1 MKKKRFT
8 EENIIGILKE
18 AESGYKVVEI
28 CGDSGISTP
37 NFYTWRKKYDGLQV
51 SQLKKLKELEV
62 ENRKLKRMYA
72 VAMMDKEALKDVLTK
87 KW

>member
-8 EENIIGILKE
+8 EEKIIGILKE
-18 AESGYKVVEI
+18 AESGRKVVEI
-28 CGDSGISTP
+28 CRDYGISIPT
-37 NFYTWRKKYDGLQV
+37 FYTWRKKHDGLQV

-72 VAMMDKEALKDVLTK
+72 EAMMDKEALKDVLAK

>member
-8 EENIIGILKE
+8 EEKIIGILKE
-18 AESGYKVVEI
+18 AESGRKVVEI
-28 CGDSGISTP
+28 CRDYGISTP
-37 NFYTWRKKYDGLQV
+37 TFYTWRKKYDGLQV

-72 VAMMDKEALKDVLTK
+72 EAMMDKEALKDVLSK